1 VVAHAAIVLIY
12 ARPVVHALAS
22 VTFGEFFFAVLL
34 AAALSMWIYW
44 HASRHGS
51 KHATAWG
58 ILAFFFWVA
67 VPIYFLHY
75 VVTRRRY

>member
-1 VVAHAAIVLIY
+1 VL
-12 ARPVVHALAS
+12 HALAS
-22 VTFGEFFFAVLL
+22 VTPGEFVFAVLL

-51 KHATAWG
+51 RHATAWG
-58 ILAFFFWVA
+58 ILAFFFWVT

-75 VVTRRRY
+75 LMTRRRY

>member
-1 VVAHAAIVLIY
+1 VSA
-12 ARPVVHALAS
+12 ALAS
-22 VTFGEFFFAVLL
+22 LTFGEFFAALLL

-51 KHATAWG
+51 RHATAWG
-58 ILAFFFWVA
+58 IAAFFFWVT

-75 VVTRRRY
+75 LMTRRRY